1 MTTADG
7 PAVQGVLIAAF
18 SGRALAAAAR
28 RAGYAPLVADLFA
41 DEDTVDIAAGVSRV
55 VGDLAGG
62 FEADSLLESLEE
74 LSRRAPAP
82 AGIVYGA
89 GFETRPA
96 LLGEIGGRWRI
107 LGNEPEV
114 LARLKRP
121 EEFAAVCSRL
131 GIPHPET
138 RRECPPKPEGWL
150 KKRAGGGGG
159 AHIIPANGAVPRGK
173 DTYFQRRVEGRA
185 VSALF
190 AAARDDVRIIGFSEQ
205 WQAPS
210 PLEPYRFGGAV
221 RPADLPPHTEATL
234 TDAVHALA
242 REFGLRGL
250 NSADFLVDESGWWLL
265 EINPRPGATLDIF
278 DSAACPLFAL
288 HMAAITGRPLPRARS
303 LADAAATRIVYAS
316 RTIAVPPSAR
326 YPAWT
331 ADRPRPG
338 VRLRAGDPF
347 CTVLARERSVCEA
360 LTSCA
365 QRAAHWQTIFDEH
378 EEWIRSS

>member
-1 MTTADG
+1 MTAADG
-7 PAVQGVLIAAF
+7 PAMQGVLIAAF

-41 DEDTVDIAAGVSRV
+41 DEDTRCLAADGSRV
-55 VGDLAGG
+55 AGDLANG
-62 FEADSLLESLEE
+62 FEADSLLETLDR
-74 LSRRAPAP
+74 LGKYAPP
-82 AGIVYGA
+82 PVGIVYGA
-89 GFETRPA
+89 GFETRPG
-96 LLGEIGGRWRI
+96 LLSEIGGRWRI

-114 LARLKRP
+114 LARLKEP
-121 EEFAAVCSRL
+121 VEFAALCGTL

-138 RRECPPKPEGWL
+138 RRDCPPGPEGWL
-150 KKRAGGGGG
+150 QKRAGGGGG
-159 AHIIPANGAVPRGK
+159 THITPAKGAVPAGE
-173 DTYFQRRVEGRA
+173 DVYFQRRVEGRP

-190 AAARDDVRIIGFSEQ
+190 AAARNDVRIIGFSEQ

-221 RPADLPPHTEATL
+221 RPADLPKQTEAAL
-234 TDAVHALA
+234 TGAVQALA

-250 NSADFLVDESGWWLL
+250 NSADFLVGEDGWWLL

-288 HMAAITGRPLPRARS
+288 HMAAITGRPSPRIRKLPG
-303 LADAAATRIVYAS
+303 AAATRIVYAS
-316 RTIAVPPSAR
+316 RPVIVPPSIR

-331 ADRPRPG
+331 VDRPGPG
-338 VRLRAGDPF
+338 ARLCAGDPF

-360 LTSCA
+360 LTSCT
-365 QRAAHWQTIFDEH
+365 QRAGHWQTIFDEH